1 VANYLA
7 FSSAEL
13 ANRSVDARRPAGAI
27 VTVISELLPNCY
39 TDFGTANL
47 VVFRSAQEL
56 DRFLAAPESFPFDGV
71 TYRYSRRT
79 GELELAV

>member
-47 VVFRSAQEL
+47 VVFRSAQDACL
-56 DRFLAAPESFPFDGV
+56 KALRALSGAAKRG
-71 TYRYSRRT
+71 R
-79 GELELAV
+79 